1 MEPSF
6 AYSIPYV
13 LFAFT
18 LGVLALCWH
27 VGDERAKRWSVTGS
41 IALFM
46 VFIGLRGLIMSD
58 WQFYYYFFNDHCTW
72 NEIFHL
78 GGTEN
83 FEKIS
88 TVFGLY
94 NLFFKSI
101 FDNWY
106 FFTFCHLAIELAL
119 LYRFYTRNGI
129 FNIPLALMIFYCLE
143 GNVILCNLLRNG
155 LGLMLCL
162 NALEYIEKKEFWKY
176 LAWVVAGTCFHYTL
190 ILFVPLYFVLN
201 CRLNKYWFAAFVLTA
216 NIIYLLRIPIVMG
229 TLGLL
234 LRGNSVYSM
243 MFEEYTEVFDTQASG
258 ITFGYIEKLITSVL
272 VFLYYDELMERRKDA
287 RVYLNALMLYL
298 FLFLSLSEFA
308 ELAKRISMMFFFG
321 YWVIWYDLIKCFY
334 YANNRRL
341 FCFFVGIFC
350 LFRLANGCKFADYQY
365 DNALF
370 GPKSDVE
377 RISVSEMVHGNE

>member
-1 MEPSF
+1 M
-6 AYSIPYV
+6 
-13 LFAFT
+13 
-18 LGVLALCWH
+18 
-27 VGDERAKRWSVTGS
+27 
-41 IALFM
+41 
-46 VFIGLRGLIMSD
+46 
-58 WQFYYYFFNDHCTW
+58 
-72 NEIFHL
+72 
-78 GGTEN
+78 
-83 FEKIS
+83 
-88 TVFGLY
+88 
-94 NLFFKSI
+94 
-101 FDNWY
+101 
-106 FFTFCHLAIELAL
+106 
-119 LYRFYTRNGI
+119 
-129 FNIPLALMIFYCLE
+129 
-143 GNVILCNLLRNG
+143 
-155 LGLMLCL
+155 
-162 NALEYIEKKEFWKY
+162 
-176 LAWVVAGTCFHYTL
+176 
-190 ILFVPLYFVLN
+190 LN

>member
-176 LAWVVAGTCFHYTL
+176 LAWVVAGTCS
-190 ILFVPLYFVLN
+190 
-201 CRLNKYWFAAFVLTA
+201 CRSISCSTA
-216 NIIYLLRIPIVMG
+216 VSTN
-229 TLGLL
+229 TGLPH
-234 LRGNSVYSM
+234 S
-243 MFEEYTEVFDTQASG
+243 F
-258 ITFGYIEKLITSVL
+258 
-272 VFLYYDELMERRKDA
+272 
-287 RVYLNALMLYL
+287 
-298 FLFLSLSEFA
+298 
-308 ELAKRISMMFFFG
+308 
-321 YWVIWYDLIKCFY
+321 
-334 YANNRRL
+334 
-341 FCFFVGIFC
+341 
-350 LFRLANGCKFADYQY
+350 
-365 DNALF
+365 
-370 GPKSDVE
+370 
-377 RISVSEMVHGNE
+377 

>member
-13 LFAFT
+13 IFAFA

-27 VGDERAKRWSVTGS
+27 YGNEKAKKWS
-41 IALFM
+41 IALSFIMFM
-46 VFIGLRGLIMSD
+46 LFIGLRGLIMSD
-58 WQFYYYFFNDHCTW
+58 WEFYYYFFRDHCTW
-72 NEIFHL
+72 NEIFNL
-78 GGTEN
+78 NGAAN
-83 FEKIS
+83 YEKIS
-88 TVFGLY
+88 KFFGLY

-106 FFTFCHLAIELAL
+106 FFTFCHLGIELAL
-119 LYRFYTRNGI
+119 LYRFYTRNRM
-129 FNIPLALMIFYCLE
+129 FNIPLALMLFYCIE

-162 NALEYIEKKEFWKY
+162 NALEYIDKRQFGKY
-176 LAWVVAGTCFHYTL
+176 MLWVGGGICFHYSL

-201 CRLNKYWFAAFVLTA
+201 WRFNKYWFAGFILVA
-216 NIIYLLRIPIVMG
+216 NIIYLLRIPVVMG

-234 LRGNSVYSM
+234 LRGNDVFSL
-243 MFEEYTEVFDTQASG
+243 MFEEYTEMFDTAASG
-258 ITFGYIEKLITSVL
+258 ITFGFIEKLITSVL
-272 VFLYYDELMERRKDA
+272 VFLYYDDLMERRPDA
-287 RVYLNALMLYL
+287 RVYLNGLMFYL
-298 FLFLSLSEFA
+298 FIFLSFSEFA
-308 ELAKRISMMFFFG
+308 ELAKRISTLFFFG

-334 YANNRRL
+334 YGNNRKL
-341 FCFFVGIFC
+341 FC
-350 LFRLANGCKFADYQY
+350 LFVGAFCLCRLANGCKFADYEY

-377 RISVSEMVHGNE
+377 RQAVRDKIDQ